1 MLDPISSCEAF
12 KATAVIA
19 VKVGRVGSKVGHTSR
34 DYLQDEAEVS
44 GCSVLLSV
52 VFGLVDVGLVKA
64 DEAGEVSRA
73 LQNRQG
79 EIHDGIRCLPRT
91 SL

>member
-1 MLDPISSCEAF
+1 MLDSISSCEAF

-19 VKVGRVGSKVGHTSR
+19 AKVGRVGSKVGHTSR

-44 GCSVLLSV
+44 GRSVLLSV
-52 VFGLVDVGLVKA
+52 VFGVVDVGLVKV

-79 EIHDGIRCLPRT
+79 EIHDGIRCLPRMY
-91 SL
+91 L